1 MKVKFIYIICIVSAL
16 VFSCAKPPLAEMESA
31 KEAVFRAENDADAVA
46 FASGT
51 LTRARDSLRR
61 MQVEADSKR
70 YDAAKTHALEAKA
83 MAEKAITDGK
93 AAAIRAKDESSTL
106 ISGLRS
112 ELDETGRNLNGAR
125 YSQLNLDYN
134 ALNRDLNSAS
144 DTTDQAEADLA
155 QGNFQ
160 DALEKG
166 RQVRATLSD
175 INQKIALAVPRSK
188 Q

>member
-1 MKVKFIYIICIVSAL
+1 MKVKFIYIVCIVSAL

-46 FASGT
+46 FAGGT
-51 LTRARDSLRR
+51 LARARDSLRR

-70 YDAAKTHALEAKA
+70 YDAAKTHAAEAKA
-83 MAEKAITDGK
+83 QAEKAIADGK
-93 AAAIRAKDESSTL
+93 AAAGRASDESSTL

-112 ELDETGRNLNGAR
+112 ELDDTSRNLNGAR
-125 YSQLNLDYN
+125 YQQLNLDFN
-134 ALNRDLNSAS
+134 ALNRELDTAS
-144 DTTDQAEADLA
+144 DTTDQAEADQA
-155 QGNFQ
+155 QGKFQ

-166 RQVRATLSD
+166 RQVRAALGD